1 MSYTHVADGSGG
13 YIGEYEL
20 PVDGA
25 DARNAAT
32 VAAPMEGLAND
43 IKAVRTENQGGGTVE
58 RLRHISPIVPW
69 DGSAVEWTFPNGGE
83 QAITEVGVSTSVR
96 HQLIVPFD
104 EPHGATI
111 TRLAV
116 WCTPKSGHA
125 GLPSLMPRLL
135 LQRRDLATGTT
146 TTLATLTDST
156 AVLGSYTGTRHT
168 INQGLSVTLDRSSYS
183 YFIILE
189 SEGGTNAQDT
199 FAWDLDY
206 KVTMTSPTLRDQGA
220 A

>member
-1 MSYTHVADGSGG
+1 MSYNHTADGSGG
-13 YIGEYEL
+13 YVGVYTL

-25 DARNAAT
+25 DARNAVT

-43 IKAVRTENQGGGTVE
+43 IAAVRTENQGGITVD
-58 RLRHISPIVPW
+58 RVRHISPIVPF

-83 QAITEVGVSTSVR
+83 QAITKVGVSTSVR
-96 HQLIVPFD
+96 HQLITPFD

-111 TRLAV
+111 TRIAV
-116 WCTPKSGHA
+116 WLTPQSGHA
-125 GLPSLMPRLL
+125 GLPSLMPRML
-135 LQRRDLATGTT
+135 LQRRDLSTGTT
-146 TTLATLTDST
+146 TTLATLTDTT
-156 AVLGSYTGTRHT
+156 ATLGAYTGTRHT
-168 INQGLSVTLDRSSYS
+168 INQGLSVTLDRQSYS
-183 YFIILE
+183 YFLILE